1 VLFSEIVGFEHPE
14 LMEHLPKPIAKDPKQ
29 LVLWLAACDE
39 KQSEHP
45 LGKAVVNAAISICGA
60 DVTRS
65 EDGVEVSD
73 FEVRV
78 APGNMAFSSV
88 SVATSSLLLRAYT
101 KPTILVDGSFEK
113 SNGWLAGISQNCRE
127 SS

>member
-78 APGNMAFSSV
+78 APGNMAGIQLCFC
-88 SVATSSLLLRAYT
+88 RHQQ
-101 KPTILVDGSFEK
+101 
-113 SNGWLAGISQNCRE
+113 LAVE
-127 SS
+127 SIHETYNLGRWKL